1 MNVKTGARVADAQHF
16 DCPVT
21 SAAWLPDSQSFV
33 IGSQSSRRPLTL
45 YSLRNDTATPT
56 AGELHEVHTWR
67 DPPWNSVQ
75 SREGTT
81 RDYTPMCRI
90 SDCAIDSTG
99 SLLAATTGNH
109 ICIYSL
115 DPADGYR
122 KLDDWPMEDK
132 LTSVNFARD
141 GDLLVSM
148 NEGRIFTMDV
158 TTGDILSRYEGAV
171 QKEYVVRSSFGGAN
185 ENFVISGSEGKCSQ
199 QESHDGDHVSFLF
212 TDL

>member
-1 MNVKTGARVADAQHF
+1 
-16 DCPVT
+16 
-21 SAAWLPDSQSFV
+21 
-33 IGSQSSRRPLTL
+33 
-45 YSLRNDTATPT
+45 
-56 AGELHEVHTWR
+56 
-67 DPPWNSVQ
+67 
-75 SREGTT
+75 
-81 RDYTPMCRI
+81 
-90 SDCAIDSTG
+90 
-99 SLLAATTGNH
+99 LAATTGNH